1 MPSPNEDLMAEL
13 VACWVV
19 EPDHAG
25 YPRSAVSK
33 NIESGRF
40 LWVRLPIHV
49 RSLSSRCCDHD
60 AFIFV
65 VGNGFKENFI
75 LTANERLVIHSCLF
89 GNQLHSILGA
99 KIPFDCFNV
108 IVSIGADDSGNWLS
122 RVLVGISTLNR

>member
-40 LWVRLPIHV
+40 LW
-49 RSLSSRCCDHD
+49 
-60 AFIFV
+60 
-65 VGNGFKENFI
+65 FKENFI
-75 LTANERLVIHSCLF
+75 LTTNERLVIHSCLF

>member
-1 MPSPNEDLMAEL
+1 MLGCRAGPCGVPQVCRFQKHREWQVL
-13 VACWVV
+13 VGQAAHPCSQVTTDDFV
-19 EPDHAG
+19 
-25 YPRSAVSK
+25 
-33 NIESGRF
+33 
-40 LWVRLPIHV
+40 IH
-49 RSLSSRCCDHD
+49 RCLSSRCCDHD